1 MKLGIFTDSHYS
13 SAALT
18 CGRRYNSRSL
28 DKIRAALA
36 EFARAGCAMA
46 VCLGDLIDREDD
58 HAKEIANLRAVAA
71 VIAASGLR
79 TIVVMGN
86 HDGFCFAKD
95 EFYRILGEDC
105 RPETLVLEG
114 KTLVFADACHY
125 AAGGHYTPEGSHDWT
140 DTFLPESEL
149 AALAAAL
156 RDAAA
161 AHVFLHQN
169 VDADIREDHR
179 VGNAEAVRALLD
191 APNVHGVHQGHY
203 HPGCEHGKYRTYPAM
218 CERDDAAFIVE
229 LE

>member
-58 HAKEIANLRAVAA
+58 HAKETANLRAVAE
-71 VIAASGLR
+71 VIAASGMR
-79 TIVVMGN
+79 VIAVMGN
-86 HDGFCFAKD
+86 HDGFCFTPD
-95 EFYRILGEDC
+95 EFYAILGEAC
-105 RPETLVLEG
+105 RPCTIAAEG
-114 KTLVFADACHY
+114 KTLLFADACHY
-125 AAGGHYTPEGSHDWT
+125 AAGGHYCPDGSHDWT

-149 AALAAAL
+149 TALADAVRAAGE
-156 RDAAA
+156 

-169 VDADIREDHR
+169 VDEEIRADHR
-179 VGNAEAVRALLD
+179 VANAAAARAILD
-191 APNVHGVHQGHY
+191 APNVRGVYQGHY
-203 HPGCEHGKYRTYPAM
+203 HPGHENGKYHTFPAM
-218 CERDDAAFIVE
+218 CERDGAAFVVE
-229 LE
+229 I